1 MKDEKKYPCIVN
13 RSGQA
18 PREYIGIMYNG
29 DQGVY
34 KRATIKAL
42 KNSGASKAC
51 IDAVKAADGDL
62 EISKILIESDQ
73 MDVLVDVFNTT
84 DSSTAVWDYVDEL
97 YSSVAD
103 VDTEALAS
111 KLVSKA
117 VSRLGKDANIKDVL
131 AEVDKAIIE
140 QTDKMLDELKE
151 RHEKNAK
158 IVLKKF
164 QEARKKKLQRLK
176 EEIQAIQEEKKRLE
190 ELM

>member
-1 MKDEKKYPCIVN
+1 MKNEKKYPCIVN

-131 AEVDKAIIE
+131 AEVDRAIIE

>member
-1 MKDEKKYPCIVN
+1 MKNEKKYPCIVN

-34 KRATIKAL
+34 KRTTIKAL

-84 DSSTAVWDYVDEL
+84 DSSTAVWDYVDERTAVL
-97 YSSVAD
+97 
-103 VDTEALAS
+103 LMLIP
-111 KLVSKA
+111 KLLLPNLFP
-117 VSRLGKDANIKDVL
+117 RL
-131 AEVDKAIIE
+131 
-140 QTDKMLDELKE
+140 
-151 RHEKNAK
+151 
-158 IVLKKF
+158 
-164 QEARKKKLQRLK
+164 
-176 EEIQAIQEEKKRLE
+176 
-190 ELM
+190 